1 VIKAAPGRYPETGGH
16 PPGYDTSTIGRFVSE
31 DGDLVRG
38 CLEGDAGA
46 LAAFVQRFQAAV
58 FGLCFRMLSHRED
71 AEDVSQ
77 EVFLRVIR
85 NLRQW
90 DPTRPLMPWLLTIAA
105 NRCRTWLGNR
115 QQRELPAE
123 FAEHVAAR
131 VDGQPRIDLAEE
143 LQLALDKLREE
154 YRLCFILY
162 HLNELSLAEIASV
175 TGNPQGTIKTWL
187 HRARR
192 ELADHLQR
200 RAVVPQVN
208 HELP

>member
-1 VIKAAPGRYPETGGH
+1 
-16 PPGYDTSTIGRFVSE
+16 VSD
-31 DGDLVRG
+31 DGDLVRD
-38 CLEGDAGA
+38 CLGGDAEA
-46 LAAFVQRFQAAV
+46 LSAFVQRFQPSV

-71 AEDVSQ
+71 AEDVAQ
-77 EVFLRVIR
+77 EVFLRAIR
-85 NLRQW
+85 NLHQW
-90 DPTRPLMPWLLTIAA
+90 DPARPLTPWLLTIAA

-123 FAEHVAAR
+123 FAESIAAR
-131 VDGQPRIDLAEE
+131 VDGQPRLDLAEE

-162 HLNELSLAEIASV
+162 HLNELSLAEIAEV
-175 TGNPQGTIKTWL
+175 TGNPHGTIKTWL

-200 RAVVPQVN
+200 RAVVPLVN
-208 HELP
+208 HELH